1 MKKLLKF
8 AEKAF
13 TILSLLLFSGDF
25 IFLILS
31 GGVSQGD
38 GREAPSAYPLI
49 QLVFLIIYV
58 VTFSLL
64 AKQWKEVLNLLLKEK
79 FILLLLGIAFI
90 SVLWSYDPS
99 LTLRRSIAL
108 GGTSLFGIYF
118 GIRYTLKQQ
127 LQLLGWMFSIAILL
141 SFLFV
146 LILPE
151 YGIMGGSV
159 HGGLWRG
166 IFAHKNFLGKAMV
179 LSAIVF
185 LLLAVNNQKNQFLLW
200 CGFSFSL
207 VLLIFSTSKTALI
220 SCALLLF
227 AACLYRALQKRY
239 DTMIPALIA
248 VVMVSGSLVLQVTA
262 NIYPP
267 LVVSEASSTI
277 IKFQPSSS
285 AVKEQTSSKTS
296 APSAA
301 KEQTRAKTASSVSLR
316 TLTGR
321 TALWPLL
328 WQGIEKHPWLGYG
341 YSGFWENSDEAVEI
355 QKRVGNWATNSHNGF
370 LELWLDLGILGV
382 LIFLTGFL
390 ITMLRAIA
398 LISNERTLES
408 LWPLLYMTFIVL
420 FNLTTSTLV
429 NRNSVF
435 WVLYAAVVFS
445 VLIQSQLVS
454 KKVNNI

>member
-8 AEKAF
+8 TEKAF

-79 FILLLLGIAFI
+79 FILLLLGIAFV

-151 YGIMGGSV
+151 YGIMSGSV

-185 LLLAVNNQKNQFLLW
+185 LLLAVNNRKKQFLLW
-200 CGFSFSL
+200 YGFSFSL

-220 SCALLLF
+220 SCAVLLF
-227 AACLYRALQKRY
+227 VTCIYRALQKRY
-239 DTMIPALIA
+239 DTIIPALIA
-248 VVMVSGSLVLQVTA
+248 IVMVSGSLVLQVTA

-267 LVVSEASSTI
+267 LVVSEASSAITNS
-277 IKFQPSSS
+277 QPSSS
-285 AVKEQTSSKTS
+285 VPKKQKTSNTKEQKSSNTDS
-296 APSAA
+296 P
-301 KEQTRAKTASSVSLR
+301 VSLG

-321 TALWPLL
+321 TDLWPLL
-328 WQGIEKHPWLGYG
+328 WREIENRLWLGYG
-341 YSGFWENSDEAVEI
+341 YNGFWENSEEAAEI
-355 QKRVGNWATNSHNGF
+355 QKQVGSWATNSHNGL
-370 LELWLDLGILGV
+370 LELWLDLGLFGV
-382 LIFLTGFL
+382 VIFLTEF
-390 ITMLRAIA
+390 IINVFRTIA
-398 LISNERTLES
+398 QILNNKTLES
-408 LWPLLYMTFIVL
+408 LWPLLYITFIVL

-429 NRNSVF
+429 NRNSIF
-435 WVLYAAVVFS
+435 WVLYVAVVFS
-445 VLIQSQLVS
+445 MLLNKQQT
-454 KKVNNI
+454 KKLM